1 MKENIH
7 FSTHNI
13 NDDVTLDFDQAGI
26 IKNCKVIAITFTN
39 EDTMYDLVIET
50 HAGVHT
56 QIFNVHSEFVKKIKE
71 EQKIK
76 SNLSENDIEEI
87 KIFSLSLLNEK
98 K

>member
-1 MKENIH
+1 
-7 FSTHNI
+7 
-13 NDDVTLDFDQAGI
+13 
-26 IKNCKVIAITFTN
+26 
-39 EDTMYDLVIET
+39 MYDLVIET